1 MTTLS
6 SLNAAT
12 TVALAPLADSVNRVP
27 VVSANVI
34 DRQRAALSSP
44 STFVT
49 IPSSIGVVALET
61 YTPEGMLAGVTPTV
75 TTASDSRD
83 AVTFQMLDSYT
94 AALTMTGRFS
104 GVGSALLD
112 RLKTTGSDFSQSVST
127 TGGVVPSSPQG
138 PEGEI
143 GLTVKT
149 KSGVTVDIEIDTGGG
164 SLSASIKSSGK
175 LSDSERSAVAQLAD
189 GFQQAIDGFSARPPK
204 LDLSGLA
211 RFDASALA
219 SVNFQYYV
227 TSDGSAN
234 ISASYLQSSATR
246 SLNIK
251 SAEGAIGVSVD
262 TNNSALRGTISQR
275 AASVASYLKQF
286 DQANSDGHGNAA
298 LMSMFE
304 DGFAQMNE
312 DYGTPSGQVLPGA
325 AYAPALQQADQAM
338 LTGLGDFSASITDAT
353 TSPNPMRPSEV
364 DSFSYQVSQS
374 TKLAGSPLDGQTTQ
388 YQQSRLS
395 ASYHQ
400 GEPVLTSSRS
410 SQNYDYV
417 QIDDSTACTVQ
428 MATERGALR
437 DASLNQSS
445 DQKTR
450 DSKYEEG
457 ELISDVTTPEE
468 RSQSSDL
475 LALLKPLIDNGDT
488 TRDSVEWQQALSSIH
503 RMIQLGA

>member
-1 MTTLS
+1 
-6 SLNAAT
+6 
-12 TVALAPLADSVNRVP
+12 
-27 VVSANVI
+27 
-34 DRQRAALSSP
+34 
-44 STFVT
+44 
-49 IPSSIGVVALET
+49 
-61 YTPEGMLAGVTPTV
+61 
-75 TTASDSRD
+75 
-83 AVTFQMLDSYT
+83 
-94 AALTMTGRFS
+94 
-104 GVGSALLD
+104 
-112 RLKTTGSDFSQSVST
+112 
-127 TGGVVPSSPQG
+127 
-138 PEGEI
+138 
-143 GLTVKT
+143 
-149 KSGVTVDIEIDTGGG
+149 
-164 SLSASIKSSGK
+164 
-175 LSDSERSAVAQLAD
+175 
-189 GFQQAIDGFSARPPK
+189 
-204 LDLSGLA
+204 
-211 RFDASALA
+211 
-219 SVNFQYYV
+219 
-227 TSDGSAN
+227 
-234 ISASYLQSSATR
+234 
-246 SLNIK
+246 
-251 SAEGAIGVSVD
+251 
-262 TNNSALRGTISQR
+262 
-275 AASVASYLKQF
+275 
-286 DQANSDGHGNAA
+286 
-298 LMSMFE
+298 MSMFE